1 MLNSRLFNVLMVAAL
16 ITVMVL
22 TVLQAVATTQV
33 AYAAQQNKLANT
45 PFCLAPAAPVQSM
58 YVKQMGIWVPR
69 SASAPTGVDGGL
81 IQILSD
87 YRSCS
92 N

>member
-1 MLNSRLFNVLMVAAL
+1 MFKSRLFNILIVAAL
-16 ITVMVL
+16 IAVMAL
-22 TVLQAVATTQV
+22 TVLQAVETTRV
-33 AYAAQQNKLANT
+33 AHAAQQSKLANT
-45 PFCLAPAAPVQSM
+45 PFCLMPAAPIQSM